1 MSFKKL
7 SEYDDEIKKMDRMLD
22 NFKKCMEEHP
32 EKIGGHINYELLKY
46 LREDLKKERD
56 KLAASLYCDE
66 KYPDEKYLNE
76 LFKKNNLILKNQK
89 KLLKNLKSNMIER
102 EIIVDY

>member
-1 MSFKKL
+1 MRFKKVAR
-7 SEYDDEIKKMDRMLD
+7 YNDEIKKMDRMLD

-56 KLAASLYCDE
+56 KLAASLYCEE
-66 KYPDEKYLNE
+66 KYFKQVERLKYGGE
-76 LFKKNNLILKNQK
+76 
-89 KLLKNLKSNMIER
+89 M
-102 EIIVDY
+102 